1 MPISWDRKIRVY
13 VLTVREVSRDKRG
26 RNICSIG
33 NTV

>member
-13 VLTVREVSRDKRG
+13 VLKVREVFRDKRG